1 MNCLTEVLFDS
12 AVKDAD
18 RLDELF
24 SANGKLVGPLHGIP
38 VTLKDQ
44 FDVKGVDST
53 IGYVSRAYQ
62 PAEED
67 GVIVKILRDLGAV
80 IIAKTNLPQSIMVRN
95 TAVWKLVEQK
105 ADSDAVVRN
114 RMSFMGPNDQ
124 PPQP

>member
-12 AVKDAD
+12 AVKDAE
-18 RLDELF
+18 RLDEHF
-24 SANGKLVGPLHGIP
+24 GANGTLIGPLHGVPI
-38 VTLKDQ
+38 TLKDQ

-62 PAEED
+62 PAGED

-95 TAVWKLVEQK
+95 TTSPGK
-105 ADSDAVVRN
+105 SSIN
-114 RMSFMGPNDQ
+114 RLTLM
-124 PPQP
+124 